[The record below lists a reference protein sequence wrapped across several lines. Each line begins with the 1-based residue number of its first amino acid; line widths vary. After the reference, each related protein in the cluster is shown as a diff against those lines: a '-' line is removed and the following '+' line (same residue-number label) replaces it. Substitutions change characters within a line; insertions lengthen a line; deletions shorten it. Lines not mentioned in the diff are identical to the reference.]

1 MESQPKAL
9 DIKRNMLYNTVGSL
23 MYQGCL
29 WITTVLVVI
38 LANGYSDSGILS
50 FAMTIG
56 NMFNAVST
64 YNMRTY
70 QVSDIKGKYSQQNYV
85 GFRILTI
92 AIGLVLLDTYSL
104 LVSPDSQT
112 LIAVFAY
119 LLFKTDESFCDVLYG
134 VDQRSERMDYI
145 GISQFLR
152 GIVVVAAFS
161 YSLYMT
167 KDIVVAILAMYP
179 VCLLVTLLYDIP
191 HARKCAQIKPKLLPK
206 QGKTLLAECLPL
218 VLEILF
224 LSMIVSIARQ
234 YYANAFGNERLG
246 IYAAVATP
254 AVLVQAAARF
264 LYAPALVPLT
274 ERWNSFPQKTFL
286 PAFKKTIRIMLV
298 AMAVAIPLLAL
309 IGPWALSVV
318 YGQKVEGY
326 TYLFTNVLI
335 STGSIALLYYLTDVL
350 VLVHDIKGSLI
361 STTAALIAS
370 AALMMPLESLF
381 DMQGI
386 NYTIIIASVIGITIS
401 IIRLMKDIA
410 GASPKL

>member
-1 MESQPKAL
+1 
-9 DIKRNMLYNTVGSL
+9 
-23 MYQGCL
+23 
-29 WITTVLVVI
+29 
-38 LANGYSDSGILS
+38 
-50 FAMTIG
+50 
-56 NMFNAVST
+56 
-64 YNMRTY
+64 
-70 QVSDIKGKYSQQNYV
+70 
-85 GFRILTI
+85 
-92 AIGLVLLDTYSL
+92 
-104 LVSPDSQT
+104 
-112 LIAVFAY
+112 
-119 LLFKTDESFCDVLYG
+119 
-134 VDQRSERMDYI
+134 
-145 GISQFLR
+145 
-152 GIVVVAAFS
+152 
-161 YSLYMT
+161 
-167 KDIVVAILAMYP
+167 
-179 VCLLVTLLYDIP
+179 
-191 HARKCAQIKPKLLPK
+191 
-206 QGKTLLAECLPL
+206 
-218 VLEILF
+218 
-224 LSMIVSIARQ
+224 MIVSIARQ

-274 ERWNSFPQKTFL
+274 ERWNSSPQKAFL
-286 PAFKKTIRIMLV
+286 PAFKKTIRVMLV

-350 VLVHDIKGSLI
+350 VLVRDIKGSLI

-386 NYTIIIASVIGITIS
+386 NYTIIIASVIGIIIS